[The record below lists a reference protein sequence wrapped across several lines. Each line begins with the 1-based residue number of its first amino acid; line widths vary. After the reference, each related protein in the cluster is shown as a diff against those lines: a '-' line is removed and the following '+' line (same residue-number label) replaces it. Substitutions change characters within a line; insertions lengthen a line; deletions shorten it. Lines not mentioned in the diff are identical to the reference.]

1 MATMN
6 AVVYEQYG
14 PPEVLHLK
22 QVAKPT
28 PKPNEVLI
36 KIHAT
41 TATTGDWHIRK
52 ADPFM
57 ARFFSG
63 LLKPKNPILGHELA
77 GVIEAVGSNVTKYK
91 VGDAVFAST
100 RLHSGS
106 YAEYMCLPEDGA
118 MALKPANLSFEEAAA
133 IPVGSLTALHFLREA
148 GITAGQRVLIYGASG
163 SVGSFAVQLAKH
175 FGATVTA
182 VCSTANVA
190 MVKALGADAVVDYKT
205 TDITQ
210 SPQQFD
216 IILDAVGFLPFATCK
231 NILKPKG
238 AYACVA
244 WGMTLTMNMLG
255 SKIFGGQKVIIGMSA
270 NSTQDVVFL
279 KGLAE
284 AGNLKAIIDRR
295 YTLAELSEAH
305 RYVETGRKKGSVV
318 IQVAA

>member
-1 MATMN
+1 MATMK

-14 PPEVLHLK
+14 PPEVLQLK

-41 TATTGDWHIRK
+41 TATTGDWHLRK
-52 ADPFM
+52 ADPFI

-77 GVIEAVGSNVTKYK
+77 GVIEAVGGDVKNYQ

-100 RLHSGS
+100 NLNSGS

-118 MALKPANLSFEEAAA
+118 MALKPANMSFEEAAA
-133 IPVGSLTALHFLREA
+133 IPVGALTALHFLREA
-148 GITAGQRVLIYGASG
+148 GIKAGQQVLIYGGSG
-163 SVGSFAVQLAKH
+163 SVGSFAVQLAKY
-175 FGATVTA
+175 FGATVMA
-182 VCSTANVA
+182 VCSTANVEL
-190 MVKALGADAVVDYKT
+190 VKTLGSDEVVDYKK

-210 SPQQFD
+210 SSHQFD
-216 IILDAVGFLPFATCK
+216 IVLDAVGFLPFANCK
-231 NILKPKG
+231 RILKPKG
-238 AYACVA
+238 VYASVA
-244 WGMTLTMNMLG
+244 WGFTLTMNMLG
-255 SKIFGGQKVIIGMSA
+255 SKIFGGQKVIIGLSE
-270 NSTQDVVFL
+270 NNTEDVVFL

-284 AGNLKAIIDRR
+284 ARALKSIIDRR
-295 YTLAELSEAH
+295 YSLDQLPEAH
-305 RYVETGRKKGSVV
+305 SYVETGRKKGSVI